1 MTTGI
6 ICAVIAIAAVVVAI
20 INFFLDGP
28 EWLENVCVVSYLVF
42 GTVGVF
48 LLVLFALRSEPLA
61 SFLQEALRSAIAKH
75 SSQRAFIG

>member
-42 GTVGVF
+42 WNVGVF
-48 LLVLFALRSEPLA
+48 LL
-61 SFLQEALRSAIAKH
+61 
-75 SSQRAFIG
+75 

>member
-6 ICAVIAIAAVVVAI
+6 ICAVIAIAAVVVTT

-28 EWLENVCVVSYLVF
+28 EWLENVCIVFYLVF

-61 SFLQEALRSAIAKH
+61 SFLQEALRSA
-75 SSQRAFIG
+75 RE